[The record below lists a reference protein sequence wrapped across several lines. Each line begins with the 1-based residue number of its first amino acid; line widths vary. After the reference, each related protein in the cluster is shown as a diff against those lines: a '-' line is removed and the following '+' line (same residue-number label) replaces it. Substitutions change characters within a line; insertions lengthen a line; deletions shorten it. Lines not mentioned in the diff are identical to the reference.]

1 MQMEL
6 STSREKISD
15 RQDDTTRKIE
25 SSEEGNKMTWDLST
39 TDTLL
44 YLVTPIVTISSAIF
58 LLLFIRPHRPLPIS
72 ISCYC
77 PAYFTA
83 SDIAYTNQACLSKS
97 SQLYTY
103 YNASKLLPL
112 NHTVT
117 LDELFPEKDLPVGDF
132 SSPIFL
138 LAILSL
144 LPFLFWRLVGA
155 MDGRDF
161 LSCSGSP
168 SSGKGFILFLWF
180 LFTKLGSVCLCSWF
194 VWKIFDLKREASEY
208 VMAVEASN
216 QVSNKDALCLFEMFE
231 VVCLPGYFKIKI
243 NKLDHSENIQ
253 IKQKCDY
260 DVYDGKTCNTAT

>member
-25 SSEEGNKMTWDLST
+25 SSEEGNKMTWDLSA

-58 LLLFIRPHRPLPIS
+58 LLLFIRPHRPLPVS

-77 PAYFTA
+77 PAEFTA

-97 SQLYTY
+97 SQLYIY
-103 YNASKLLPL
+103 YNVSKLLPL

-194 VWKIFDLKREASEY
+194 VWKIFDLKRGASEY

-216 QVSNKDALCLFEMFE
+216 QVSNKDALCLFEAS
-231 VVCLPGYFKIKI
+231 LK
-243 NKLDHSENIQ
+243 
-253 IKQKCDY
+253 
-260 DVYDGKTCNTAT
+260 